1 MFKKETET
9 KVNEA
14 IELELSNACELYGE
28 KYHSLH
34 EGYAVLKEE
43 IEEAANNLNY
53 INENFADLWE
63 CVKSDDE
70 LSVKSQARFIAF
82 GAVQLALEAIQV
94 AAVARKILGDG
105 ESV

>member
-1 MFKKETET
+1 MFKKETEV

-14 IELELSNACELYGE
+14 VELELSNACELYGE

-43 IEEAANNLNY
+43 IEEATNNLEY
-53 INENFADLWE
+53 IKDNFADLWNN
-63 CVKSDDE
+63 VKSDDE
-70 LSVKSQARFIAF
+70 LSVKAQARFVAF
-82 GAVQLALEAIQV
+82 GAVQLALEAVQV

-105 ESV
+105 EKW